1 MTRKEEILRKFQQM
15 DDTQINNLVEEG
27 KEQTNAE
34 WRKLIG
40 QYQRTD
46 YLRFKPELILELAKP
61 FTSAQ
66 QMRNYEGENQ
76 EQIRQAGQLL
86 YQKGFERPEWFED
99 INFQTPEECI
109 KEAKSAG
116 NVKFDELSWALRQKL
131 AKHFESREM
140 HKLLPNIQWDREYR
154 NDDDFIKILSQFKT
168 ASEMRNT
175 NMEMKNLLSRVM
187 GDKGVKYPKAYK
199 LAESMK
205 TGKTGSPR
213 GKRGKYEQR
222 TPAIEQYDLEG
233 KLLHTYPTWTD
244 VIEAGFKRSS
254 VTGAIRG
261 TDGHNRH
268 KGYIWRHSNN

>member
-1 MTRKEEILRKFQQM
+1 MPKYPEFNNKPLKGVNEEDWGKMTVGYFNRI
-15 DDTQINNLVEEG
+15 D
-27 KEQTNAE
+27 AH
-34 WRKLIG
+34 
-40 QYQRTD
+40 YARTD
-46 YLRFKPELILELAKP
+46 YLLFKPELINELAKP
-61 FTSAQ
+61 FTNPQ
-66 QMRNYEGENQ
+66 QMKDFVGEN
-76 EQIRQAGQLL
+76 EIQIRQAGA
-86 YQKGFERPEWFED
+86 YIMGHKVERPEWFED